1 MSETDDL
8 LRKAIIWLADDPDPA
23 TKAELGTVLDA
34 AVAKQPGAIADLE
47 DRFSGLLQFGTAG
60 LRGRIG
66 AGPNRM
72 NRAVVIRA
80 ASGLSSYVT
89 AQLGHAGTI
98 VVGYDARHGSHDFAI
113 DTVAVAVA
121 AGHRALLLPS
131 ALPTPVLAYAVRA
144 LGADAGVMV
153 TASHNPAWDNGYK
166 VYLGA
171 SITPEAAGAQIVPPH
186 DAGIAALI
194 AAVPSV
200 VSVPRAGSGWE
211 VLDPSIVDEYAAKV
225 AALVPAV
232 EGASGH
238 SSSTAAVAEADDQL
252 STAAV
257 GEVATRRAALRV
269 VLTPIHGVGDATV
282 RNALSRA
289 GFTDLTS
296 VPEQAAPDPDFPTVA
311 FPNPEEPGAID
322 LALKLAMTI
331 EADLVIANDPD
342 TDRCAVATL
351 IDGGW
356 QMLHGDVVG
365 SLLGE
370 RIAQRLCASASP
382 AATAPAAL
390 TSAIPTLA
398 NSIVSSQLLAAIS
411 ARHGLGHASTLT
423 GFKWIAR
430 APGLVYGYE
439 EALGYCV
446 APDLVLDKDGISTAV
461 MIAEMVSELK
471 ASGRT
476 LSDAID
482 NLASE
487 YGVYLSS
494 QVSAR
499 FDDVAQIPALMSR
512 LLSSPPATLAGS
524 RVIATD
530 DMMDG
535 FAGLLPTNG
544 LHLAAESGAR
554 VIIRPSG
561 TEPKVK
567 AYLEVIEPLVVGD
580 GAGNGAEDGA
590 GNGAA
595 GDAGDVAGG
604 DGAGDDVRGARA
616 RAAAAMAALRTDVEG
631 LLGV

>member
-1 MSETDDL
+1 MTVLDDVLIRKVLTWMS
-8 LRKAIIWLADDPDPA
+8 DDPDPA
-23 TKAELGTVLDA
+23 TKAELESALNA
-34 AVAKQPGAIADLE
+34 AIAKTPGAIDDLS

-66 AGPNRM
+66 AGPHRM

-89 AQLGHAGTI
+89 ARLGGPGTI
-98 VVGYDARHGSHDFAI
+98 VVGYDARHRSRDFAV

-131 ALPTPVLAYAVRA
+131 PLPTPVLAYAVRA

-194 AAVPSV
+194 EAVPSV
-200 VSVPRAGSGWE
+200 ESVARAESGWE
-211 VLDPSIVDEYAAKV
+211 VLDAGLVDEYARRV
-225 AALVPAV
+225 AALVPAPT
-232 EGASGH
+232 GDI
-238 SSSTAAVAEADDQL
+238 AA
-252 STAAV
+252 
-257 GEVATRRAALRV
+257 RRAGLKII
-269 VLTPIHGVGDATV
+269 LTPIHGVGDATV
-282 RNALSRA
+282 RAALTRA

-296 VPEQAAPDPDFPTVA
+296 VPEQAEPDPDFPTVA

-322 LALKLAMTI
+322 LALKLATTI
-331 EADLVIANDPD
+331 EADVVIANDPD
-342 TDRCAVATL
+342 TDRCAVATV

-356 QMLHGDVVG
+356 NMLHGDVVG

-370 RIAQRLCASASP
+370 QAAARLAGLGSTSASG
-382 AATAPAAL
+382 A
-390 TSAIPTLA
+390 TLA
-398 NSIVSSQLLAAIS
+398 NSIVSSQQLAAI
-411 ARHGLGHASTLT
+411 ATRHGLGHASTLT

-430 APGLVYGYE
+430 APGLAYGYE

-446 APDLVLDKDGISTAV
+446 APELVLDKDGISAAV
-461 MIAEMVSELK
+461 MLAEMVSELK
-471 ASGRT
+471 AAGRT
-476 LSDAID
+476 LADAID
-482 NLASE
+482 DLARE
-487 YGVYLSS
+487 YGVYLTS

-499 FDDVAQIPALMSR
+499 FDDVAQIPALMER
-512 LLSSPPATLAGS
+512 LLASPPSLLAGS
-524 RVIATD
+524 PVVATD
-530 DMMDG
+530 DMNEG

-544 LHLAAESGAR
+544 LHLAAASGAR

-567 AYLEVIEPLVVGD
+567 AYLEVIEP
-580 GAGNGAEDGA
+580 
-590 GNGAA
+590 
-595 GDAGDVAGG
+595 VAGG
-604 DGAGDDVRGARA
+604 DVRGARA
-616 RAAAAMAALRTDVEG
+616 AATATMAALRADVEV

>member
-1 MSETDDL
+1 MIEATLRSQLIAWRDQDPDAGTAAALDDL
-8 LRKAIIWLADDPDPA
+8 LARADAGDGA
-23 TKAELGTVLDA
+23 AAAELVDA
-34 AVAKQPGAIADLE
+34 
-47 DRFSGLLQFGTAG
+47 FSGPLTFGTAG
-60 LRGRIG
+60 LRG
-66 AGPNRM
+66 ALGPGPARM
-72 NRAVVIRA
+72 NRVVVGQA
-80 ASGLSSYVT
+80 AAGLAAYLEGQGFTNGRV
-89 AQLGHAGTI
+89 
-98 VVGYDARHGSHDFAI
+98 VVGYDARHRSHDFAV
-113 DTVAVAVA
+113 DTVAVAVS

-171 SITPEAAGAQIVPPH
+171 SITPEASGSQIVPPH

-194 AAVPSV
+194 EAVPSV
-200 VSVPRAGSGWE
+200 ASVARTDSGWE
-211 VLDPSIVDEYAAKV
+211 VLSPGIVDEYAAKV
-225 AALVPAV
+225 AALVPPP
-232 EGASGH
+232 SGDH
-238 SSSTAAVAEADDQL
+238 GSSVDLPSDPVSPTPVAA
-252 STAAV
+252 
-257 GEVATRRAALRV
+257 RRAALRV

-296 VPEQAAPDPDFPTVA
+296 VPEQAEPDPDFPTVA

-322 LALKLAMTI
+322 LALKLAITI
-331 EADLVIANDPD
+331 NADVVIANDPD
-342 TDRCAVATL
+342 TDRCAVATV
-351 IDGGW
+351 IDGDW
-356 QMLHGDVVG
+356 RMLHGDVVG

-370 RIAQRLCASASP
+370 SAGARLAGTPGA
-382 AATAPAAL
+382 
-390 TSAIPTLA
+390 TLA
-398 NSIVSSQLLAAIS
+398 NSIVSSQQLAAIA
-411 ARHGLGHASTLT
+411 ARHGLAHASTLT

-446 APDLVLDKDGISTAV
+446 APELVLDKDGISTAV

-471 ASGRT
+471 ESGRT
-476 LSDAID
+476 LADAID
-482 NLASE
+482 DLARQ

-499 FDDVAQIPALMSR
+499 FDDVAQIPELMSR
-512 LLSSPPATLAGS
+512 LLAAPPSLLAGS
-524 RVIATD
+524 PVVATD
-530 DMMDG
+530 DMNEG

-567 AYLEVIEPLVVGD
+567 AYLEVIEPVALGD
-580 GAGNGAEDGA
+580 SGVA
-590 GNGAA
+590 
-595 GDAGDVAGG
+595 DVAG
-604 DGAGDDVRGARA
+604 A
-616 RAAAAMAALRTDVEG
+616 RAAAGAAMAALRADVEA

>member
-1 MSETDDL
+1 MSERDDL
-8 LRKAIIWLADDPDPA
+8 FRKAIIWLTDDPDTI
-23 TKAELGTVLDA
+23 TKTELQAVLDA
-34 AVAKQPGAIADLE
+34 VVANANGAMADLE

-80 ASGLSSYVT
+80 ASGLSSYM
-89 AQLGHAGTI
+89 AAKLGHPGTI
-98 VVGYDARHGSHDFAI
+98 VVGYDARHRSHDFAL

-194 AAVPSV
+194 AAVPSAS
-200 VSVPRAGSGWE
+200 SVARAESGWE
-211 VLDPSIVDEYAAKV
+211 VLSPGIVDEYASKV
-225 AALVPAV
+225 AALVSPA
-232 EGASGH
+232 
-238 SSSTAAVAEADDQL
+238 D
-252 STAAV
+252 

-296 VPEQAAPDPDFPTVA
+296 VPEQAEPDPDFPTVA

-322 LALKLAMTI
+322 LALKLAITI
-331 EADLVIANDPD
+331 NADVVIANDPD
-342 TDRCAVATL
+342 TDRCAVATV
-351 IDGGW
+351 IDGDW
-356 QMLHGDVVG
+356 RMLHGDVVG

-370 RIAQRLCASASP
+370 HMAARLAGTPGA
-382 AATAPAAL
+382 
-390 TSAIPTLA
+390 TLA
-398 NSIVSSQLLAAIS
+398 NSIVSSQQLAAIAS
-411 ARHGLGHASTLT
+411 RHGLGHASTLT

-446 APDLVLDKDGISTAV
+446 APELVLDKDGISTAV

-471 ASGRT
+471 ADGRT

-482 NLASE
+482 DLARA

-512 LLSSPPATLAGS
+512 LLASPPATLAGS
-524 RVIATD
+524 PVIATD
-530 DMMDG
+530 DMNSG
-535 FAGLLPTNG
+535 FAGLLPTTG

-567 AYLEVIEPLVVGD
+567 AYLEVIAP
-580 GAGNGAEDGA
+580 
-590 GNGAA
+590 
-595 GDAGDVAGG
+595 VAGG
-604 DGAGDDVRGARA
+604 DVHGARA
-616 RAAAAMAALRTDVEG
+616 RATGAMAALRADVEA

>member
-1 MSETDDL
+1 MTEPDGL
-8 LRKAIIWLADDPDPA
+8 LRLALTWLSDDPDAA
-23 TKAELGTVLDA
+23 TKAELESVVN
-34 AVAKQPGAIADLE
+34 AVIAKTPGAMVDLE

-80 ASGLSSYVT
+80 ASGLSSYM
-89 AQLGHAGTI
+89 AARLGHAGTI
-98 VVGYDARHGSHDFAI
+98 VVGYDARYRSHDFAL

-131 ALPTPVLAYAVRA
+131 ALPTPLLAYAVRA

-194 AAVPSV
+194 DAVSSV
-200 VSVPRAGSGWE
+200 SSVPRAESGWE
-211 VLDPSIVDEYAAKV
+211 VLSPSIVDEYAAKV
-225 AALVPAV
+225 AALVP
-232 EGASGH
+232 
-238 SSSTAAVAEADDQL
+238 VADEDIGQ
-252 STAAV
+252 
-257 GEVATRRAALRV
+257 RRAALRV

-282 RNALSRA
+282 HNALSRA
-289 GFTDLTS
+289 RFTDLTS
-296 VPEQAAPDPDFPTVA
+296 VPEQAEPDPDFPTVA

-322 LALKLAMTI
+322 LALKLAITI
-331 EADLVIANDPD
+331 DADVVIANDPD
-342 TDRCAVATL
+342 TDRCAVATV
-351 IDGGW
+351 IDGDW
-356 QMLHGDVVG
+356 RMLHGDVVG

-370 RIAQRLCASASP
+370 AAGLRLAGTP
-382 AATAPAAL
+382 GATL
-390 TSAIPTLA
+390 V
-398 NSIVSSQLLAAIS
+398 NSIVSSQQLAAI
-411 ARHGLGHASTLT
+411 AKHHGLEHASTLT

-430 APGLVYGYE
+430 APGLAYGYE

-446 APDLVLDKDGISTAV
+446 APELVLDKDGVSTAV

-471 ASGRT
+471 ADGRT
-476 LSDAID
+476 LADAID
-482 NLASE
+482 DLARQ

-499 FDDVAQIPALMSR
+499 FDNVTQIPELMSR
-512 LLSSPPATLAGS
+512 LLAAPPSLLAGS
-524 RVIATD
+524 PVVATD
-530 DMMDG
+530 DMNAG
-535 FAGLLPTNG
+535 FAGLPPTNG
-544 LHLAAESGAR
+544 LHLAAASGAR

-567 AYLEVIEPLVVGD
+567 AYLEVMEPVVACD
-580 GAGNGAEDGA
+580 SGAGGV
-590 GNGAA
+590 AA
-595 GDAGDVAGG
+595 
-604 DGAGDDVRGARA
+604 A
-616 RAAAAMAALRTDVEG
+616 RAAAGTAMAALRADVEA

>member
-1 MSETDDL
+1 MSERDDL
-8 LRKAIIWLADDPDPA
+8 FRKAIIWLTDDPDTI
-23 TKAELGTVLDA
+23 TKTELQAVLDA
-34 AVAKQPGAIADLE
+34 VVANANGAMADLE

-80 ASGLSSYVT
+80 ASGLSSYM
-89 AQLGHAGTI
+89 AAKLGHPGTI
-98 VVGYDARHGSHDFAI
+98 VVGYDARHRSHDFAL

-194 AAVPSV
+194 AAVPSAS
-200 VSVPRAGSGWE
+200 SVARAESGWE
-211 VLDPSIVDEYAAKV
+211 VLSPGIVDEYASKV
-225 AALVPAV
+225 AALVSPA
-232 EGASGH
+232 
-238 SSSTAAVAEADDQL
+238 D
-252 STAAV
+252 

-296 VPEQAAPDPDFPTVA
+296 VPEQAEPDPDFPTVA

-322 LALKLAMTI
+322 LALKLAITI
-331 EADLVIANDPD
+331 NADVVIANDPD
-342 TDRCAVATL
+342 TDRCAVATV
-351 IDGGW
+351 IDGDW
-356 QMLHGDVVG
+356 RMLHGDVVG

-370 RIAQRLCASASP
+370 HMAARLAGTPGA
-382 AATAPAAL
+382 
-390 TSAIPTLA
+390 TLA
-398 NSIVSSQLLAAIS
+398 NSIVSSQQLAAIAS
-411 ARHGLGHASTLT
+411 RHGLGHASTLT

-446 APDLVLDKDGISTAV
+446 APELVLDKDGISTAV
-461 MIAEMVSELK
+461 MIAEMVSDLK
-471 ASGRT
+471 ADGRT

-482 NLASE
+482 DLARA

-499 FDDVAQIPALMSR
+499 FDDVAEIPALMSR
-512 LLSSPPATLAGS
+512 LLASPPATLAGS
-524 RVIATD
+524 PVIATD
-530 DMMDG
+530 DMNEG

-567 AYLEVIEPLVVGD
+567 AYLEVIEPL
-580 GAGNGAEDGA
+580 AGGG
-590 GNGAA
+590 
-595 GDAGDVAGG
+595 GDARANDVH
-604 DGAGDDVRGARA
+604 GARA
-616 RAAAAMAALRTDVEG
+616 RARAIAAMAALRTDVEA